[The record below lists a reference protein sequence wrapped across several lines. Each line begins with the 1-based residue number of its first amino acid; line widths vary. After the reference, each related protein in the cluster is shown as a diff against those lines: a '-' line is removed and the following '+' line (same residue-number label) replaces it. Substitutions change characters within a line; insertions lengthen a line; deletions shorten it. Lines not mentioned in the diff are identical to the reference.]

1 MRAEKVPQRLRLQFK
16 PCLDSVNAFAE
27 PVFTCKNLL
36 SIQVFANHQKLI
48 LCSGSSTH
56 IPFQECAEKVFF
68 ANVDIVEKGFYQL
81 HGIKGRVL
89 SFLRQKSYL
98 RPIAAQYWVTR
109 EPKPNNMGKTRRK
122 SAGTTPRRR
131 RRGRGKKTRVVTA
144 VVVTRRKKPRKKR
157 HHRKRKAILRGL
169 NMISVGKARRT
180 PRRRQR
186 LGPAATGL
194 VDGFSRLRV
203 TGPHNTRVGRAA

>member
-1 MRAEKVPQRLRLQFK
+1 MQKKVPRRLRMQFQ
-16 PCLDSVNAFAE
+16 PCLDSVDAFAE
-27 PVFTCKNLL
+27 PGFTCKTSM
-36 SIQVFANHQKLI
+36 SIQVLQKHQKLF
-48 LCSGSSTH
+48 LCSDFSTH
-56 IPFQECAEKVFF
+56 NPFQECAEKVSLRWQTSKKKFF
-68 ANVDIVEKGFYQL
+68 CQL

-89 SFLRQKSYL
+89 SFSRQKEL
-98 RPIAAQYWVTR
+98 FKTDIAAVLG
-109 EPKPNNMGKTRRK
+109 ELNMGKTRRK

-131 RRGRGKKTRVVTA
+131 RRRGGGVKKKRVRAA
-144 VVVTRRKKPRKKR
+144 VVVIRKKPRKR
-157 HHRKRKAILRGL
+157 SRRKRRATSEKRVLRGL
-169 NMISVGKARRT
+169 SMISVQRARKT